1 MEPCLHLFAGKGEIK
16 EEQVQRMPECFGMK
30 IHSSG
35 IRAVPSITKIAPHL
49 DAMMILDVHPP
60 LTESGRSHFF
70 TRLLLSFL
78 AVKPCK

>member
-1 MEPCLHLFAGKGEIK
+1 
-16 EEQVQRMPECFGMK
+16 MPEYFGMK

-35 IRAVPSITKIAPHL
+35 IRAGLSITEIAHHL
-49 DAMMILDVHPP
+49 DPMMIGIVHLP

-78 AVKPCK
+78 AIKPYK